1 MLLFSWPPAFVVWL
15 NYENTEKSFFRQHQV
30 EYLGFWIT
38 RDDSKYKNINIEA
51 KSNMKPLTSRKEVQ
65 KFIGVVNYYH
75 NMWTR
80 QSHTL
85 ATLTKL
91 TPVKNKLNGKM
102 FSKMILMKLSV
113 SWAVILCQII
123 WIVMKCLKFTPM
135 LAHPG

>member
-1 MLLFSWPPAFVVWL
+1 
-15 NYENTEKSFFRQHQV
+15 
-30 EYLGFWIT
+30 
-38 RDDSKYKNINIEA
+38 
-51 KSNMKPLTSRKEVQ
+51 MKPLTSRKEVQ

-80 QSHTL
+80 RSHTL

-113 SWAVILCQII
+113 SWAVILC
-123 WIVMKCLKFTPM
+123 
-135 LAHPG
+135 